1 MGLKTKSEI
10 GILKDMIGI
19 YCRGMSHKKPC
30 RQCNALFTYAEK
42 KSMSCPHEGGH
53 VFCSICSVHCYDEIH
68 REKIREVMRYSSRRY
83 FLKHPVTTL
92 SHGMALLRKRKE
104 ERKKESQKA

>member
-1 MGLKTKSEI
+1 MASLELKKEIQEALKNTTLSRTLGNFCAAYPAKRAKS
-10 GILKDMIGI
+10 
-19 YCRGMSHKKPC
+19 Y
-30 RQCNALFTYAEK
+30 
-42 KSMSCPHEGGH
+42 EGVDFEGT
-53 VFCSICSVHCYDEIH
+53 

>member
-1 MGLKTKSEI
+1 MKTKSEI

-19 YCRGMSHKKPC
+19 YCAGMDHKKPC
-30 RQCNALFTYAEK
+30 RQCDALFTYAEK
-42 KSMSCPHEGGH
+42 KSMSCPHEGRR

-83 FLKHPVTTL
+83 FLKHPVKTFY
-92 SHGMALLRKRKE
+92 HGMALLRKKRE
-104 ERKKESQKA
+104 EKNKESQKA